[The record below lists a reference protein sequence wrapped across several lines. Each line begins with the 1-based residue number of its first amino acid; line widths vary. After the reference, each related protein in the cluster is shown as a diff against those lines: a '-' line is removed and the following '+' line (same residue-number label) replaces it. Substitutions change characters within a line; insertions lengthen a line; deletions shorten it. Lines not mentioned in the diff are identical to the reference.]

1 MFELK
6 EVQEIFDRA
15 FKDYYDNIREKK
27 NIITAKEE
35 VITDQQ
41 LEKMV
46 NEAYNKFK
54 TRTMNN
60 SK

>member
-6 EVQEIFDRA
+6 EVQKIFDRA